1 MRHREAR
8 SMQVVGTCF
17 ILICIKGRGIA
28 TCKWQTTVRLYTKEG
43 LFKDAVANTTATEC
57 SCHTFMERRL
67 SQNKITFMQK
77 WHVRLYIKL
86 KVGLE
91 KKSFSL
97 LFRTFIFSLACIQV
111 PYFNKMTKSSKQIS
125 IYQFW
130 NRHTAS
136 LNQMPEINYHFSNIR
151 TSWIQSFK

>member
-17 ILICIKGRGIA
+17 ILIRIKGRGIA

-91 KKSFSL
+91 KNPFHYCFEPSYFL
-97 LFRTFIFSLACIQV
+97 LHVNR
-111 PYFNKMTKSSKQIS
+111 YFNKMTKSSKQIS

-151 TSWIQSFK
+151 SSWIQSFK

>member
-17 ILICIKGRGIA
+17 ILIRIKGRGIA

-77 WHVRLYIKL
+77 WHVKIIYIKL
-86 KVGLE
+86 QPLE
-91 KKSFSL
+91 NKSWIWKKNPFHYFIEPSYFL
-97 LFRTFIFSLACIQV
+97 LHVNR
-111 PYFNKMTKSSKQIS
+111 YFNKMTKSSKQIS
-125 IYQFW
+125 KY
-130 NRHTAS
+130 
-136 LNQMPEINYHFSNIR
+136 
-151 TSWIQSFK
+151 

>member
-17 ILICIKGRGIA
+17 ILIRIKGRGIA

-43 LFKDAVANTTATEC
+43 LFKDAVANTAATEC

-77 WHVRLYIKL
+77 WHVKIIYIKL
-86 KVGLE
+86 QPLPWKKKPKVGLE
-91 KKSFSL
+91 KKNPFHYFFEPSYFL
-97 LFRTFIFSLACIQV
+97 LHVNR
-111 PYFNKMTKSSKQIS
+111 YFNKMTKSSKQIS
-125 IYQFW
+125 KY
-130 NRHTAS
+130 
-136 LNQMPEINYHFSNIR
+136 
-151 TSWIQSFK
+151 

>member
-1 MRHREAR
+1 MRHQEAR

-17 ILICIKGRGIA
+17 ILIRIKGRGIA

-77 WHVRLYIKL
+77 WHVKIIYIKL
-86 KVGLE
+86 QPLPW
-91 KKSFSL
+91 KKKTKSWIRKKNPFHYFFEPSYFL
-97 LFRTFIFSLACIQV
+97 LHVNR
-111 PYFNKMTKSSKQIS
+111 YFNKMTKSSKQIS
-125 IYQFW
+125 KY
-130 NRHTAS
+130 
-136 LNQMPEINYHFSNIR
+136 
-151 TSWIQSFK
+151 

>member
-17 ILICIKGRGIA
+17 ILIRIKGRGIA

-43 LFKDAVANTTATEC
+43 LFKDAVANTAATEC

-91 KKSFSL
+91 KKI
-97 LFRTFIFSLACIQV
+97 LFIIFSNLHIFSCMSTGTSI
-111 PYFNKMTKSSKQIS
+111 KWTKSSKQIS
-125 IYQFW
+125 KY
-130 NRHTAS
+130 
-136 LNQMPEINYHFSNIR
+136 FSNIR